1 MPNEEKNK
9 PSSKKPMPTWLAI
22 PITAILVAVLVLTA
36 VLIHHAKSKKNPDAA
51 EESKLVVTAD
61 TGSESTASGE
71 TTSAVSASA
80 DTTKQQSAGQSDG
93 TTADHTTGT
102 AAGTTEASATGS
114 SSASVTKASSTEQS
128 GAKTTQ
134 TTGSK
139 PQYDL
144 SGFGAKWPD
153 KFLISGDP
161 VITDNSYKSKDINIK
176 INQREANGTVYYVAD
191 IYIRSIENLKSAFSI
206 NQKTKE
212 EDFWEGDSDP
222 DSSRYFQEDGAKLSE
237 RVNSVLT
244 INGDYYSGRKTGII
258 FRNGKLYRDVP
269 RAEVGAIYKDGT
281 YKGFTKA
288 DFDVTAEQG
297 KGLWQVMGFE
307 PRLVENGK
315 AIQNIRTLLSGMDV
329 AAPRSG
335 FGYYE
340 PGHYCFVVADGRQEG
355 YSVGPELQEWANFF
369 ETLGCD
375 GAFNLDGGAS
385 SQMYFMGKLINRPTT
400 GTSGGVVRMLP
411 DVFYIG
417 ETTD

>member
-1 MPNEEKNK
+1 MPNEEKK
-9 PSSKKPMPTWLAI
+9 EPSSKKPMPTWLAI
-22 PITAILVAVLVLTA
+22 PIAAILVAVLVLTA
-36 VLIHHAKSKKNPDAA
+36 VLIHHARSKKNPDSA
-51 EESKLVVTAD
+51 EESKQVTTAD
-61 TGSESTASGE
+61 TGSQTTAASGE
-71 TTSAVSASA
+71 TTSAGSASS
-80 DTTKQQSAGQSDG
+80 DTTLQGTDG
-93 TTADHTTGT
+93 STTADHTTGT
-102 AAGTTEASATGS
+102 ADGTTAASATGS
-114 SSASVTKASSTEQS
+114 SSGSGTKASSAEQS

-144 SGFGAKWPD
+144 SGFGAKWPE
-153 KFLISGDP
+153 KFLTGGNP
-161 VITDNSYKSKDINIK
+161 VITDNSYKSKDVTINK
-176 INQREANGTVYYVAD
+176 QESNGTVYYVAD

-237 RVNSVLT
+237 RVNSILT
-244 INGDYYSGRKTGII
+244 INGDYSSGRKTGII
-258 FRNGKLYRDVP
+258 FRNCKLSRDVP

-288 DFDVTAEQG
+288 DFDVAAEQG

-315 AIQNIRTLLSGMDV
+315 AIQNIKTLLSGMDV

-355 YSVGPELQEWANFF
+355 YSIGPELQEWANFF
-369 ETLGCD
+369 EKLGCE

-417 ETTD
+417 EKTD

>member
-1 MPNEEKNK
+1 MPNEEKK
-9 PSSKKPMPTWLAI
+9 EPSSKKPMPTWLAI
-22 PITAILVAVLVLTA
+22 PIAAILVAVLVLTA
-36 VLIHHAKSKKNPDAA
+36 VLIHHARSKKNPDSA
-51 EESKLVVTAD
+51 EESKQVTTAD
-61 TGSESTASGE
+61 TGSQTTAASGE
-71 TTSAVSASA
+71 TTSAGSASS
-80 DTTKQQSAGQSDG
+80 DTTLQGTDG
-93 TTADHTTGT
+93 STTADHTTGT
-102 AAGTTEASATGS
+102 ADGTTAASATGS
-114 SSASVTKASSTEQS
+114 STGSGTKASSADQS

-144 SGFGAKWPD
+144 SGFGAKWPE
-153 KFLISGDP
+153 KFLTGGNP
-161 VITDNSYKSKDINIK
+161 VITDNSYKSKDVNITINK
-176 INQREANGTVYYVAD
+176 QESNGTVYYVAD

-237 RVNSVLT
+237 RVNSILT

-269 RAEVGAIYKDGT
+269 RAEVGVIYKDGT

-288 DFDVTAEQG
+288 DFDVAAEQG

-315 AIQNIRTLLSGMDV
+315 AIQNIKTLLSGMDV

-355 YSVGPELQEWANFF
+355 YSIGPELQEWANFF
-369 ETLGCD
+369 EKLGCE

-417 ETTD
+417 EKTD